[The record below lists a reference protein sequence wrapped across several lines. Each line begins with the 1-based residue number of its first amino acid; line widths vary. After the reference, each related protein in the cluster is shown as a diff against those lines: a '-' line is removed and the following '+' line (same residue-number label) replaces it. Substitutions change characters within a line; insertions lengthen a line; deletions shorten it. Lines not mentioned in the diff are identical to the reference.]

1 MPQQSIKQIQRIGR
15 TGRKRDGIV
24 HVLMTEGRED
34 GNWEKAQQ
42 THRDIQREIL
52 LNANLEL
59 FEDVERL
66 LPPGDLPTCV
76 EKEMPVDA
84 WDPGAKGKRKQL
96 AGASKLKA
104 KRAPVM
110 AVPEGA
116 EGFKSV
122 SAWLKEGTKGKRGKN
137 SGLRDYD
144 DEDSEGDGEQGSSG
158 KTKSDRPRKARKSDK
173 PKTAAELAAEAAAEK
188 AAAAERERQEREE
201 LDNEA
206 IDFFNTQGLVRAPP
220 PGLFDSPPAR
230 SPSQASSS
238 GIVWT
243 PSPKRADHALPAE
256 SPSKSSPF
264 KSPAQ
269 PNGKPNGTPL
279 FQPTIDLSL
288 DDDDED
294 IFKEEPPAPKAS
306 TLDKSM
312 PPPPL
317 PTKSS
322 PYSPKV
328 ATPLSRPAQLVP
340 ASTPMTD
347 STEPT
352 PFPVRTRR
360 RIGIVGSSPDMSPAQ
375 SLQRLRRRGEA
386 IVAAQDDS
394 SPVAMRRRRK
404 RLRGAYAD
412 HEMVSFYIVCGGA
425 NSSLTLM
432 PLYLAARRL
441 GTNPRAARTR
451 RTACLRAILLPRKR
465 PVGTTSTQFMQRVSV
480 PKHALVPGSSS
491 TATARPSVPRF
502 SARRARLCCSA
513 TTSATASVTRRT
525 STRSAALC
533 ATTRT
538 SRLPVS

>member
-1 MPQQSIKQIQRIGR
+1 MRATRFVGQGDGKKAGDKGLKQKDQKQAIADFKEGKFNIMVSTSVGEEGLDIGEVDFIILYDMPQQSIKQIQRIGR

-24 HVLMTEGRED
+24 HVLMTEGREE

-42 THRDIQREIL
+42 THRDIQHEIL
-52 LNANLEL
+52 LNANIEL

-66 LPPGDLPTCV
+66 LPPGDLPTCI
-76 EKEMPVDA
+76 EREMPVDP
-84 WDPGAKGKRKQL
+84 WDPTAKNKQL
-96 AGASKLKA
+96 VGASKAKA

-122 SAWLKEGTKGKRGKN
+122 SAWLKEGTKGKKGKK

-144 DEDSEGDGEQGSSG
+144 DDASDDDEGA
-158 KTKSDRPRKARKSDK
+158 TKSKSGRPRKARKSEK

-188 AAAAERERQEREE
+188 AAAEERERREREE

-230 SPSQASSS
+230 SPSPASSG

-243 PSPKRADHALPAE
+243 PSPKRAENALPTE
-256 SPSKSSPF
+256 SPSKSPTAS
-264 KSPAQ
+264 KLS
-269 PNGKPNGTPL
+269 NGKAPGSPL

-294 IFKEEPPAPKAS
+294 IFNEEPPAPKHSA
-306 TLDKSM
+306 LDKSM

-328 ATPLSRPAQLVP
+328 ATPLSRPAQLVA

-360 RIGIVGSSPDMSPAQ
+360 RVGVVGSSPDMSPAQ
-375 SLQRLRRRGEA
+375 SLQRLRRRGEPL
-386 IVAAQDDS
+386 QDDS
-394 SPVAMRRRRK
+394 SPVVVRRRRK
-404 RLRGAYAD
+404 QLRGAYAD
-412 HEMVSFYIVCGGA
+412 HDMVS
-425 NSSLTLM
+425 
-432 PLYLAARRL
+432 
-441 GTNPRAARTR
+441 
-451 RTACLRAILLPRKR
+451 
-465 PVGTTSTQFMQRVSV
+465 
-480 PKHALVPGSSS
+480 
-491 TATARPSVPRF
+491 
-502 SARRARLCCSA
+502 
-513 TTSATASVTRRT
+513 
-525 STRSAALC
+525 
-533 ATTRT
+533 
-538 SRLPVS
+538 

>member
-1 MPQQSIKQIQRIGR
+1 MSRTVRQLTHQNALNDHPGLLRATRFVGQGDGKKEGDKGLKQKDQKQAIADFKEGKFNILVSTSVGEEGLDIGEVDFIILYDMPKQSIKQIQRIGR

-66 LPPGDLPTCV
+66 LPQGDLPKCV
-76 EKEMPVDA
+76 EKEMEVDP
-84 WDPGAKGKRKQL
+84 WDPSANGKKQL
-96 AGASKLKA
+96 NGASKVKA

-116 EGFKSV
+116 EGFKTV
-122 SAWLKEGTKGKRGKN
+122 SAWLKEGTKGKRGKK

-144 DEDSEGDGEQGSSG
+144 DSDGDDEEQGSSG
-158 KTKSDRPRKARKSDK
+158 KTKSGRPRKARKSDK

-188 AAAAERERQEREE
+188 VAAEERERQEREE

-230 SPSQASSS
+230 SPSEASSG

-243 PSPKRADHALPAE
+243 PSPKRAENALSAE

-264 KSPAQ
+264 KSPGQ
-269 PNGKPNGTPL
+269 PNGKQSDTPL

-288 DDDDED
+288 DDDDDD
-294 IFKEEPPAPKAS
+294 IFNEEPPAPKPSA
-306 TLDKSM
+306 LDKSM

-322 PYSPKV
+322 PYSPKF
-328 ATPLSRPAQLVP
+328 ATPLNRPAQLVP

-360 RIGIVGSSPDMSPAQ
+360 RVGVVESSPDMSPAQ
-375 SLQRLRRRGEA
+375 NLQRLRRRGEA
-386 IVAAQDDS
+386 APAAEGDS
-394 SPVAMRRRRK
+394 SPVVMRRRRK
-404 RLRGAYAD
+404 QLRGAYAD
-412 HEMVSFYIVCGGA
+412 HEMVS
-425 NSSLTLM
+425 
-432 PLYLAARRL
+432 L
-441 GTNPRAARTR
+441 G
-451 RTACLRAILLPRKR
+451 LFFLL
-465 PVGTTSTQFMQRVSV
+465 S
-480 PKHALVPGSSS
+480 
-491 TATARPSVPRF
+491 
-502 SARRARLCCSA
+502 
-513 TTSATASVTRRT
+513 
-525 STRSAALC
+525 
-533 ATTRT
+533 
-538 SRLPVS
+538 

>member
-1 MPQQSIKQIQRIGR
+1 MTRAPWCSLPSETVWLRLLWVASAFRWLTLQDALNDHPGLLRATRFVGQSDGKKAGDRGLRQKDQKQAIADFKEGKFNILVSTSVGEEGLDIGEVDFIILYDMPQQSIKQIQRIGR

-66 LPPGDLPTCV
+66 LPPGDLPQCV

-84 WDPGAKGKRKQL
+84 WDPGAKGKKRQL

-144 DEDSEGDGEQGSSG
+144 DDDSEGDEEQGSSG
-158 KTKSDRPRKARKSDK
+158 KAKSGRPRKARKSDK

-230 SPSQASSS
+230 SPSQASSG

-243 PSPKRADHALPAE
+243 PSPKRADNALPAE
-256 SPSKSSPF
+256 SPF
-264 KSPAQ
+264 KPPAQ
-269 PNGKPNGTPL
+269 PNGKQDGTPL
-279 FQPTIDLSL
+279 FQPTIDLSF

-294 IFKEEPPAPKAS
+294 IFKEEPPAPKPSA
-306 TLDKSM
+306 LDKSM

-340 ASTPMTD
+340 ASTPTTD

-375 SLQRLRRRGEA
+375 SLQRLRRRGDA
-386 IVAAQDDS
+386 PAAAQDDS
-394 SPVAMRRRRK
+394 SPVVMRRRRK
-404 RLRGAYAD
+404 QLRGAYAD
-412 HEMVSFYIVCGGA
+412 HEMVS
-425 NSSLTLM
+425 
-432 PLYLAARRL
+432 
-441 GTNPRAARTR
+441 
-451 RTACLRAILLPRKR
+451 
-465 PVGTTSTQFMQRVSV
+465 
-480 PKHALVPGSSS
+480 
-491 TATARPSVPRF
+491 
-502 SARRARLCCSA
+502 
-513 TTSATASVTRRT
+513 
-525 STRSAALC
+525 
-533 ATTRT
+533 
-538 SRLPVS
+538 